1 MILKSRL
8 RVNQSH
14 WKRNHQ
20 IDHIHDLL
28 VVKLFDVEYYRDLDM
43 EFREDADKTRMTGLP
58 YGEKNYDTMLSRFHL
73 IPERHEQTER
83 QTDRRTDLLYEH
95 RASVC

>member
-58 YGEKNYDTMLSRFHL
+58 YGEKKLLHHVKPFSSNTGTSRTN
-73 IPERHEQTER
+73 EKTDR
-83 QTDRRTDLLYEH
+83 QTNRF
-95 RASVC
+95 AI